1 MKLDMPPRPVKSN
14 SRRQTQSQSA
24 AAAGTQQQQSG
35 VTVKDVGQAQSNG
48 RMGER
53 VRVQLRSSG
62 VELLA
67 VVRGPKLLEVKI
79 K

>member
-1 MKLDMPPRPVKSN
+1 MTERDVKRVTLVKRGDLVQVAVRS
-14 SRRQTQSQSA
+14 
-24 AAAGTQQQQSG
+24 GG

-62 VELLA
+62 IELLA